1 MYFLKQN
8 GCIFYNKKIVD
19 FKFDEKLKCVL

>member
-8 GCIFYNKKIVD
+8 RCIFLEKKIVD
-19 FKFDEKLKCVL
+19 FKFDKKLKCVL